1 MAENGDKDVFQS
13 LGSMVQDAIDSREF
27 AELRTMVERTAS
39 AAGEGVRKAQE
50 AVAASMT
57 EARRKE
63 EERIARERVAARY
76 GSSAGLRVVGVVATL
91 LGAMLTLTFVL
102 GVIGA
107 LALPWVDVGLVAA
120 IAVFLFLSAC
130 LLRAGLDRLA
140 LARRFDAYRRVI
152 GSREACTVAE
162 LSHQV
167 GRKADAVRADAR
179 RLIVKG
185 LLREGRL
192 SSSGRTLVVTETA
205 FAAVEEQERA
215 AAEARRASRA
225 QRVEAKV
232 ERVDPV
238 PAAAAGGAP
247 FPVDDAPEEVRP
259 LLRCGAAYLAEL
271 DEANAAIDDDAVSAK
286 VDRIQCVATNILAYA
301 AEHPEVA
308 DDLERFMN
316 YYLPTTVK
324 LLKAYD
330 DLEEQPVQGVN
341 ISTSRKEIEGTL
353 DTLAV
358 AYERLLDTIFRDMT
372 WDVSA
377 DISVLNDVLA
387 QEGLIDRGGPA
398 AKD

>member
-1 MAENGDKDVFQS
+1 MADNGDKDVFQS

-27 AELRTMVERTAS
+27 AELRTMVERTAT

-63 EERIARERVAARY
+63 EERLARERVAARY
-76 GSSAGLRVVGVVATL
+76 GSAAGLRVTGGIAAL
-91 LGAMLTLTFVL
+91 FGAMLTLTFVL

-107 LALPWVDVGLVAA
+107 LALPWVDVGLLAT

-192 SSSGRTLVVTETA
+192 SSSGRTLVVTEAA

-215 AAEARRASRA
+215 AAEARRATRA

-232 ERVDPV
+232 ERVE
-238 PAAAAGGAP
+238 PAPASEDGLAP
-247 FPVDDAPEEVRP
+247 FSVDDAPEEVRP
-259 LLRCGAAYLAEL
+259 LLRRGAAYLAEL

-286 VDRIQCVATNILAYA
+286 VDRL
-301 AEHPEVA
+301 
-308 DDLERFMN
+308 
-316 YYLPTTVK
+316 
-324 LLKAYD
+324 
-330 DLEEQPVQGVN
+330 
-341 ISTSRKEIEGTL
+341 S
-353 DTLAV
+353 
-358 AYERLLDTIFRDMT
+358 
-372 WDVSA
+372 
-377 DISVLNDVLA
+377 
-387 QEGLIDRGGPA
+387 LIHI
-398 AKD
+398 